1 MDISSSRNY
10 ERKGVTDYLF
20 TYDSAYVQLY
30 RLLLFTAGILYSFFG
45 FLNLN
50 LSLEPQ
56 TISYQHIGLG
66 FTWLAIALFT
76 YLSSYI
82 LKNLQNIAYISAYL
96 IMLHLLYLAI
106 DSNFSLRYIISLI
119 VTFFISSTVF
129 KRPAHLRTFLLAN
142 LLLIVIS
149 LSFTLDSNIN
159 KFLLINGFLIIGLF
173 TFVIL
178 GLRLDIQEKLKTSED
193 LIKTAFNES
202 ADAILLVDID
212 KNTVA
217 DCNQRALQM
226 FKYAEK
232 AEFLDINVDQL
243 FKHPLS
249 QQDKEELNLTL
260 EQEKVWR
267 KQMRFKNLN
276 SKPAWGDVA
285 ILAFTIEKA
294 SFHLYRIKDITKQK
308 ETQEQIRILESIAAN
323 VSDVI
328 MVTDARTIDEPGPE
342 ITYVNDAF
350 TNITG
355 YAKEEA
361 LGHSPRFLQGPQT
374 SKAEC
379 ARIRTALEKKEPV
392 EVELINYRKDGS
404 EFWVN
409 FSIAPIKD
417 EDNNTTQF
425 ISVQRDITERK
436 KKEDIIKSSLHEK
449 EVLLKEIHHRVKN
462 NMTVISSLLS
472 IQANYIKD
480 QEARALFEESRNR
493 IKSMALIHD
502 KLYQHESLANI
513 EFSNY
518 IQDLV
523 GNIASSYNSQEARI
537 SVELDT
543 EIIYQEIV
551 KAVPCGL
558 IINEIFSNAY
568 KHAFKGRR
576 EGNIKISFRKNG
588 EYCQLTISDN
598 GKGLPEGFD
607 IHNSSSLGMQLILAL
622 VEQLSGTLD
631 IIQHEGTTF
640 KLTFKQ

>member
-1 MDISSSRNY
+1 MDVPLSSNY
-10 ERKGVTDYLF
+10 ERKGVTDNLF
-20 TYDSAYVQLY
+20 TYDSAYVQLHK
-30 RLLLFTAGILYSFFG
+30 LLLFTAGILYSFFG

-50 LSLEPQ
+50 LALEPQ
-56 TISYQHIGLG
+56 IISYQRIGLG
-66 FTWLAIALFT
+66 FIWLAIALFT

-82 LKNLQNIAYISAYL
+82 LKNLQYIAYASAYL
-96 IMLHLLYLAI
+96 IMLHLHYLAI
-106 DSNFSLRYIISLI
+106 VDNFSLRYIISLI
-119 VTFFISSTVF
+119 VTFFISSIVF
-129 KRPAHLRTFLLAN
+129 QKPAHLRTFLLAN

-149 LSFTLDSNIN
+149 ISFTLDSNIN
-159 KFLLINGFLIIGLF
+159 KFLLINGFLIIGFF

-178 GLRLDIQEKLKTSED
+178 GFRLDIQEKLKTSED
-193 LIKTAFNES
+193 LIKIAFNES
-202 ADAILLVDID
+202 TDAILLVDVD
-212 KNTVA
+212 KNTIA

-226 FKYAEK
+226 FQYAEK
-232 AEFLDINVDQL
+232 TQFLDVNTDQL
-243 FKHPLS
+243 FKQPLS

-260 EQEKVWR
+260 EQEKVWH
-267 KQMRFKNLN
+267 KQMRLKNLN
-276 SKPAWGDVA
+276 GKPAWGDVTV
-285 ILAFTIEKA
+285 LAFTIEKA
-294 SFHLYRIKDITKQK
+294 SYYLYRIKDITKHK
-308 ETQEQIRILESIAAN
+308 ETQEQIRILESITAN
-323 VSDVI
+323 VSDII
-328 MVTDARTIDEPGPE
+328 MVTDATPINEPGPG

-350 TNITG
+350 TKITG
-355 YAKEEA
+355 YSKEEA
-361 LGHSPRFLQGPQT
+361 LGRSPRFLQGTQT
-374 SKAEC
+374 AKAER
-379 ARIRTALEKKEPV
+379 ARIRLALEKKEPI

-436 KKEDIIKSSLHEK
+436 KKEEIIKTSLHEK

-480 QEARALFEESRNR
+480 EESKALFEESRNR

-523 GNIASSYNSQEARI
+523 SNIASSYNSQEARI
-537 SVELDT
+537 KVELDT
-543 EIIYQEIV
+543 ENIYMEIV

-576 EGNIKISFRKNG
+576 EGTITISFKKINDH
-588 EYCQLTISDN
+588 CQLTISDN
-598 GKGLPEGFD
+598 GRGLPEGFD
-607 IHNSSSLGMQLILAL
+607 IHNSPSLGMQLILAL
-622 VEQLSGTLD
+622 VEQLGGTLD
-631 IIQHEGTTF
+631 IIRHEGTTF
-640 KLTFKQ
+640 KLTFTE